1 MKWKVH
7 LKLQSAVWDVAVHDI
22 VQCDIHKWNHE
33 TLFQLAAVLIDSCA
47 ELCQVTGPSSMP
59 VLLHPVVSGF
69 KKRAAQYVSSL
80 DQVTLSTDL
89 GRLSYQFSLYLNK
102 NVI

>member
-1 MKWKVH
+1 VEGAS
-7 LKLQSAVWDVAVHDI
+7 QIAVSILCSVI
-22 VQCDIHKWNHE
+22 FINE
-33 TLFQLAAVLIDSCA
+33 TLFQLAAVLTDSRA
-47 ELCQVTGPSSMP
+47 ELCRATGPSSMP

-89 GRLSYQFSLYLNK
+89 GQLSCHFSLYLNQ